1 VKLRA
6 STKIAIGAV
15 VVIVAV
21 PLGYK
26 LVTDRMILGQKFPE
40 IAPGQATLLGID
52 PGSGYHIIVA
62 NDVAA
67 LAEGGTDRLQPGDMS
82 GGGSEPDTQR
92 KLPIGP
98 MLDVLQGNEK
108 RLGEFIMSVNKLK
121 AEEADLPLAAVWE
134 APDIEKAI
142 AGDPKMKQK
151 LETDLAM
158 RLDGTPLD
166 TVQDEKG
173 ILNGIVLRIPVPVRV
188 MVAGKERRMVG
199 TVIEPYRP
207 RFTEELENR
216 DFAEQQRLTLDTIK
230 GYYRQAAEKVRSGA
244 LKKEDIAAALK
255 AKISP
260 ARIQELASA
269 PTEILSKAKIILNEN
284 FMESARVVSG
294 AGDSEKPEF
303 NLVMNLT
310 DEGRRRLWQYS
321 KLRKGSQLLF
331 VVNGMAIAAP
341 VVSAEIPQ
349 SDVTITN
356 LPDGDIAKDAVETI
370 NRYAQGKGKA
380 R

>member
-1 VKLRA
+1 
-6 STKIAIGAV
+6 
-15 VVIVAV
+15 
-21 PLGYK
+21 
-26 LVTDRMILGQKFPE
+26 
-40 IAPGQATLLGID
+40 
-52 PGSGYHIIVA
+52 
-62 NDVAA
+62 
-67 LAEGGTDRLQPGDMS
+67 
-82 GGGSEPDTQR
+82 
-92 KLPIGP
+92 